1 MTAGGGAAA
10 GTSGSAGVEE
20 ASLRQPLLPADAE
33 AAPEPSQQQPQP
45 EPHIVKATHHGES
58 AGVLQDMAAQAAL
71 AWPLVLNLLAA
82 YSTSIISF
90 SFVGHLG
97 TLELAGAALGN
108 SFVGITA
115 RYVLQ
120 GLCGAL
126 DTQAA
131 QAYGAGNYGA
141 LGPIFRR
148 TLLFLWLHCLPMT
161 ALMLAAPALLR
172 LLSRDPA
179 LAAMAHK
186 YILALIPAIWLDAL
200 ARPLNRILVAQRISK
215 PQMVI
220 SLAIVPLH
228 LLTTY
233 TLIFPL
239 KLGYVGAALAVGAS
253 NGYQC
258 LFTCAYIAGSG
269 LAPRV
274 FGGQWSRVM
283 SGWGAMAALA
293 YPAAVMRVAES
304 AAFSAMTVAAAALP
318 DSDRSVAAISVAFS
332 TCAVFYMPFNAFG
345 MTACTQVGNFLGAGD
360 GRGARTAALAS
371 ALMGPL
377 LWVAPAVLLLEPHC
391 RMAVISVFTSSH
403 DPALLDMLTQLML
416 LVAAVNFFDGCQT
429 ILTGVVEGAGKQLH
443 GSYTN
448 LLVFYCL
455 AVPLALWLGFSR
467 GLGVVGM
474 WAGMCLGSVLQA
486 IAYGII
492 VVLIKWDREAE
503 RAAARQARL

>member
-1 MTAGGGAAA
+1 
-10 GTSGSAGVEE
+10 
-20 ASLRQPLLPADAE
+20 
-33 AAPEPSQQQPQP
+33 
-45 EPHIVKATHHGES
+45 
-58 AGVLQDMAAQAAL
+58 MAAQASL

-131 QAYGAGNYGA
+131 QAYGAGNYAA

-172 LLSRDPA
+172 LLSRDEQ
-179 LAAMAHK
+179 LAGMAHK

-239 KLGYVGAALAVGAS
+239 KLGYVGAALA
-253 NGYQC
+253 
-258 LFTCAYIAGSG
+258 
-269 LAPRV
+269 
-274 FGGQWSRVM
+274 
-283 SGWGAMAALA
+283 GWGSMAALA

-377 LWVAPAVLLLEPHC
+377 LWAAPAVLLLEPHC
-391 RMAVISVFTSSH
+391 RMAVISVFTSSQ
-403 DPALLDMLTQLML
+403 DPVLLGLLQRLML

-448 LLVFYCL
+448 LVVFYCL

-467 GLGVVGM
+467 GMGVVGM

-486 IAYGII
+486 IAYGTI

-503 RAAARQARL
+503 RVAARQTRM